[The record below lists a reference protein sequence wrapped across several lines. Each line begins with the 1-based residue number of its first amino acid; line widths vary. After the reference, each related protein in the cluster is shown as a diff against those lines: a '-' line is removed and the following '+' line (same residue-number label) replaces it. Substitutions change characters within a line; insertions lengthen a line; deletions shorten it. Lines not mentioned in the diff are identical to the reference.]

1 MSSLTI
7 LHHAVETDYSYSFLV
22 FLNALSSAL
31 EFNYLDAKAEVCWAR
46 LVIIARRGSDTQVS
60 KDSRMC

>member
-1 MSSLTI
+1 MFFLPVTLGCNKFGKKSAYIMSSLTI

-31 EFNYLDAKAEVCWAR
+31 EFNYLEAKAEVC
-46 LVIIARRGSDTQVS
+46 
-60 KDSRMC
+60 